1 MSARRVA
8 ITGAAGQLGSRLV
21 RAFTVAGDQ
30 VRALSREDL
39 DITRSSD
46 LRRLTAWRPDVVVN
60 SAAWTDVD
68 GCARDPDQATRI
80 NGLAAGEVARAAAAA
95 GALIVQMSTNEV
107 FDGALQRP
115 YREDDPPNPINPYGA
130 SKLVGEQAVA
140 DGNERHLIVRTAWL
154 YGAGDRNF
162 PGRIKAAAARMLK
175 EARPVR
181 VVADE
186 WGNPTHAGWLAETLL
201 QLVELELAGVAKFA
215 TYHLVGEPPASRL
228 EWATAILRDSPVAI
242 EPIGLD
248 QYRRPSHVPARAVLD
263 SDRVRRLGIIPRDWR
278 TDFPSR

>member
-8 ITGAAGQLGSRLV
+8 IIGAAGQLGSQLV
-21 RAFTVAGDQ
+21 RASTFAGDQ
-30 VRALSREDL
+30 VRAFGREDL

-107 FDGALQRP
+107 FDGALRRP

-186 WGNPTHAGWLAETLL
+186 WGNPTQAGWLAETLL
-201 QLVELELAGVAKFA
+201 HLVELKLAGAAKFA

-248 QYRRPSHVPARAVLD
+248 QYRRASRAPARAVLD
-263 SDRVRRLGIIPRDWR
+263 SDRVRLLGITPRDWR
-278 TDFPSR
+278 TDFPGR